1 MMLIPIEYRIRCDN
15 GAKCRGAY
23 TLHRVKHAAGRVVAD
38 PFLSPGVAVLLAN
51 TKTAARRKATA
62 AGWVRVKQGPYG
74 PMVDLCP
81 ECAAG
86 REVSS

>member
-1 MMLIPIEYRIRCDN
+1 MLIPIEYRIRCDN

-23 TLHRVKHAAGRVVAD
+23 TLHRVKHAAGTII
-38 PFLSPGVAVLLAN
+38 LAN

-62 AGWVRVKQGPYG
+62 AGWVRVKLGTCG

-81 ECAAG
+81 ECAAS
-86 REVSS
+86 EVSS

>member
-1 MMLIPIEYRIRCDN
+1 MMLTPIEYRIRCDN
-15 GAKCRGAY
+15 GAKCR
-23 TLHRVKHAAGRVVAD
+23 TTVVGD
-38 PFLSPGVAVLLAN
+38 RQVILAN
-51 TKTAARRKATA
+51 TKTAARREAGA

>member
-15 GAKCRGAY
+15 GEKCRGAY
-23 TLHRVKHAAGRVVAD
+23 TLHRVTYAAGTII
-38 PFLSPGVAVLLAN
+38 LAN

-62 AGWVRVKQGPYG
+62 GGWVRVKLGTCG

-81 ECAAG
+81 ECAK
-86 REVSS
+86 

>member
-15 GAKCRGAY
+15 GEKCRGAY
-23 TLHRVKHAAGRVVAD
+23 TLHRVKHAAG
-38 PFLSPGVAVLLAN
+38 AVLLAN

-62 AGWVRVKQGPYG
+62 AGWTRVKLGTCG

>member
-1 MMLIPIEYRIRCDN
+1 MMLIPIEYRIRRDN
-15 GAKCRGAY
+15 GEKCLAAY
-23 TLHRVKHAAGRVVAD
+23 RLN
-38 PFLSPGVAVLLAN
+38 GVRQASGQIILAH

-62 AGWVRVKQGPYG
+62 AGWVRVKLGTCG

>member
-1 MMLIPIEYRIRCDN
+1 MMLIPIEYRLRCDN
-15 GAKCRGAY
+15 GEKCRGAY
-23 TLHRVKHAAGRVVAD
+23 MLHRVTYAANTI
-38 PFLSPGVAVLLAN
+38 LLAN

>member
-1 MMLIPIEYRIRCDN
+1 MLIPIEYRLQCDN
-15 GAKCRGAY
+15 GAACHDSQGITRDGAC
-23 TLHRVKHAAGRVVAD
+23 VVVGAWSV
-38 PFLSPGVAVLLAN
+38 FLAN

-62 AGWVRVKQGPYG
+62 AGWVRVKLGTCG